1 MPTPTPYRLEDHGFY
16 RPPPVGESRRLQAL
30 GLHLHC
36 VVAGEGAPPLVMV
49 HGLGG
54 SWDDWRPVIEPLS
67 RQRLCLVPDLP
78 GFGRSPKPEAPYS
91 VGWLAEVLRDLLRG
105 SGALPAVLCGNS
117 LGGHICLEYARRWPQ
132 DVLALVLSAP
142 AGGHQSPSAINLAL
156 LNVVRCLGRGRLARR
171 FGPTVL
177 PWFIRRLFY
186 RCGPECREKIAF
198 YQHYLHSPEYPLFIR
213 AATRAAASH
222 LGYSLLPRLGEID
235 APTLVIA
242 GRHDP
247 VIPLAEVRGLSR
259 RLPHS
264 ELVVFE
270 ACGHLPQV
278 EEPERFVAEVERFLK
293 GL

>member
-1 MPTPTPYRLEDHGFY
+1 
-16 RPPPVGESRRLQAL
+16 
-30 GLHLHC
+30 
-36 VVAGEGAPPLVMV
+36 MV

-54 SWDDWRPVIEPLS
+54 SWDDWRPVTRPLS
-67 RQRLCLVPDLP
+67 RRRLCLVPDLP
-78 GFGRSPKPEAPYS
+78 GFGRSPKPEAPYT

-142 AGGHQSPSAINLAL
+142 AGGPQSPSAINLAL

-186 RCGPECREKIAF
+186 RCGPECREKMAF
-198 YQHYLHSPEYPLFIR
+198 YQHYLHSPEYPLFLR
-213 AATRAAASH
+213 AGVRAAASH
-222 LGYSLLPRLGEID
+222 LRGSLLPRLGGID
-235 APTLVIA
+235 VPALVIA

-259 RLPHS
+259 GLPHS

-278 EEPERFVAEVERFLK
+278 EQPERFVAEVERFLK